1 MNDAIFP
8 KSYVT
13 LFQLK
18 GATFT
23 LKKYK
28 QIKIMLTIIKDLPG
42 NVLGVSGEGKI
53 TGKDYETVLIPT
65 IAEKFKA
72 NKKLRMLYHL
82 GVNFTGFDLSAML
95 DDAKMGMKHLSAWDR
110 IALVSD
116 HEVINT
122 FAKFFGHMMSC
133 ELRIFKNA
141 EMGVAKK
148 WISEK

>member
-1 MNDAIFP
+1 MNNVIFSD
-8 KSYVT
+8 SYIT
-13 LFQLK
+13 LIQSK
-18 GATFT
+18 VATFT

-28 QIKIMLTIIKDLPG
+28 QIKIMLTIINDLPD

-53 TGKDYETVLIPT
+53 TGKDYETVLIPA

-116 HEVINT
+116 HEMINT
-122 FAKFFGHMMSC
+122 FAKFFGHMLSC

-148 WISEK
+148 WISE

>member
-1 MNDAIFP
+1 VNNVIFSE
-8 KSYVT
+8 SYIT
-13 LFQLK
+13 LIQWK
-18 GATFT
+18 VATFT

-28 QIKIMLTIIKDLPG
+28 QIKIMLTIINDLPD

-53 TGKDYETVLIPT
+53 TGKDYETVLIPA
-65 IAEKFKA
+65 IAEKFKT

-116 HEVINT
+116 HEMMNT
-122 FAKFFGHMMSC
+122 FAKFFGHMLSC
-133 ELRIFKNA
+133 ELRIYKNA
-141 EMGVAKK
+141 EMGEAKK
-148 WISEK
+148 WITE